1 MHKLFDEL
9 IGIVDEA
16 NLLARDVRFNKVS
29 ENVMTKMA
37 EDTKE
42 LKEKLQK
49 MRKKIVIIEV

>member
-9 IGIVDEA
+9 VGIVDEA
-16 NLLARDVRFNKVS
+16 NLLAHDVRFNKVS
-29 ENVMTKMA
+29 KDVMIKMA

-49 MRKKIVIIEV
+49 MREKIVIIEV